1 MMTTE
6 HSTALSQDAEA
17 DLLGRGYSRRS
28 LGRIFGLLAAG
39 PAIASV
45 AGAAFA
51 QTAAANPHA
60 AMGAAAPAMN
70 TAKVHIGANE
80 CWVGPLAPAAAAAA
94 AAVATGNRYTGSQ
107 RTDFVKAV
115 VDVEKVPAEYVMA
128 WPGSSDPMA
137 RIIVTY
143 CSPTRGLVIANPTF
157 ELAPSVA
164 KFIGAKV
171 SEVPLTSDYSHDVKA
186 MLAADPNAGVYYICT
201 PNNPTS
207 TITGMADVEWLLANK
222 PAGSVVLLDE
232 AYTHFADV
240 PTGSYLAAQGKDII
254 VLRTFSKLFGMAGMR
269 MGLTIARPDLMM
281 KTMRYD
287 GMMSSFAL
295 PNPSV
300 VCGTVSL
307 TQADLIVARRKEME
321 KVRGDTLAFL
331 DKRKLNYIPPKAN
344 FFMVDWKKPA
354 KDVQAAFATEGVE
367 IGRNWPIW
375 PNMSRITIGSGAEMD
390 AFKAATVK
398 LKL

>member
-1 MMTTE
+1 MTD
-6 HSTALSQDAEA
+6 HSTGLSEDFAA
-17 DLLGRGYSRRS
+17 DLMSRGYSRRS

-39 PAIASV
+39 PAAASM

-51 QTAAANPHA
+51 QTSATNPHA
-60 AMGAAAPAMN
+60 NMGSAAAPVAN

-80 CWVGPLAPAAAAAA
+80 CWTGPLEPAAKAAA

-107 RTDFVKAV
+107 RTDFINAV
-115 VDVEKVPAEYVMA
+115 VAVEKVPAAYVIPWA
-128 WPGSSDPMA
+128 GSSDPLA
-137 RIIVTY
+137 RIVVTY

-164 KFIGAKV
+164 RYIGAKV
-171 SEVPLTSDYSHDVKA
+171 AEVPLTADYRHDVKA

-207 TITGMADVEWLLANK
+207 TITPMADVEWLLANK
-222 PAGSVVLLDE
+222 PAGSIVLLDE
-232 AYTHFADV
+232 AYTHFAGV
-240 PTGSYLAAQGKDII
+240 PTGSYLAAQDKDII

-269 MGLTIARPDLMM
+269 MALTMARPDLMA

-287 GMMSSFAL
+287 GQMASFAL

-300 VCGTVSL
+300 VCGAVSL
-307 TQADLIVARRKEME
+307 VQADLIAKRRAEM
-321 KVRGDTLAFL
+321 VRVRDDALALL
-331 DKRKLNYIPPKAN
+331 DKRKISYIPPKAN

-354 KDVQAAFATEGVE
+354 KDVKAAFSAEGIE
-367 IGRNWPIW
+367 IGRSWPIW
-375 PNMSRITIGSGAEMD
+375 PNVSRITVGSAPEMD
-390 AFKAATVK
+390 AFKAAVVK
-398 LKL
+398 LEL